1 MDREAS
7 FFVRFLALSARNRLA
22 LVLAIFVVCMV
33 CYQLTYVASA
43 EAYFSCL
50 LILPPVCAT
59 WLFGWR
65 GGLLSLAG
73 VALSAGFYSMLAQT
87 GAFWHDASLAV
98 FITGMLFGLVV
109 CLVVGALRHVT
120 VTLLAERQRVERL
133 QRTYQKEHM
142 LSEWKERIFQDL
154 SHELR
159 VPLTQTNGYLD
170 LLETYQ
176 DSLDEATRT
185 QFLSLARSGCDELL
199 NLTRIAIE
207 TLRASDMR
215 RPLTMSLFSLRQ
227 EVQAVLSLYESR
239 LLQEH
244 HVDLEIPDSV
254 YVYADSGFVRQI
266 MRNLL
271 TNACKYTPAWTPVVV
286 SADPADEADQTG
298 MVCVHVRDYGPGI
311 PPEQQASLFQ
321 RFERLPNATKGKQPG
336 SGLGLAICKQL
347 VEAMGGTIRVE
358 SSGKDGEGCCFTFT
372 LISASVPC
380 VDGQTQHCGGSHDQ
394 AEMQSHRVQIQ
405 QDAVSLVR
413 RGR

>member
-1 MDREAS
+1 MNREES
-7 FFVRFLALSARNRLA
+7 FFVRLLALPARRRLA
-22 LVLAIFVVCMV
+22 LVLTVFVVCMA
-33 CYQLTYVASA
+33 CFYLACVASA
-43 EAYFSCL
+43 EAYFGCL

-73 VALSAGFYSMLAQT
+73 LALSTGFCYILMPDA
-87 GAFWHDASLAV
+87 AFWHSTSLV
-98 FITGMLFGLVV
+98 VLVSGMLSGLAV
-109 CLVVGALRHVT
+109 CLVVEALRHVT
-120 VTLLAERQRVERL
+120 VTLLDERQRVERL
-133 QRTYQKEHM
+133 QQTYQQEHM

-159 VPLTQTNGYLD
+159 VPLTQTSGYLD

-185 QFLSLARSGCDELL
+185 QFLSLARNGCDELL

-207 TLRASDMR
+207 TLQASDMR
-215 RPLTMSLFSLRQ
+215 RPLKMSLFSLRQ
-227 EVQAVLSLYESR
+227 EVQAILSLYESR

-244 HVDLEIPDSV
+244 HVDLDIPESI
-254 YVYADSGFVRQI
+254 YVYADAGVVRQI
-266 MRNLL
+266 VRNLL

-286 SADPADEADQTG
+286 SADPLGGADQTG

-321 RFERLPNATKGKQPG
+321 RFVRLPNATKGKQPG

-372 LISASVPC
+372 LVSGSVPC
-380 VDGQTQHCGGSHDQ
+380 VDEQVQHSGENHDRAGTLPCEQ
-394 AEMQSHRVQIQ
+394 QIQ
-405 QDAVSLVR
+405 QYAVSSVR

>member
-1 MDREAS
+1 MDRGAS
-7 FFVRFLALSARNRLA
+7 FFVRFLALSARKRLA
-22 LVLAIFVVCMV
+22 LVLVVFVVCMA
-33 CYQLTYVASA
+33 CYQLAYVTSS
-43 EAYFSCL
+43 EAYLGCL

-65 GGLLSLAG
+65 AGLLSLAG
-73 VALSAGFYSMLAQT
+73 VALSTGFYSMLAPT
-87 GAFWHDASLAV
+87 GAFWHDTSFAV
-98 FITGMLFGLVV
+98 FITAMLFGLVV
-109 CLVVGALRHVT
+109 CLVVGVLRRVT
-120 VTLLAERQRVERL
+120 VTLLDERQRVERL
-133 QRTYQKEHM
+133 QQTYQQEHM

-227 EVQAVLSLYESR
+227 EVQSVLSLYEAR

-244 HVDLEIPDSV
+244 HVDLEIPDSI

-286 SADPADEADQTG
+286 SADPADRAEQAG
-298 MVCVHVRDYGPGI
+298 IVCVHVRDYGPGI
-311 PPEQQASLFQ
+311 PPEQQDSLFQ
-321 RFERLPNATKGKQPG
+321 RFVRLPNATKGKQPG

-372 LISASVPC
+372 LVSGSVAC
-380 VDGQTQHCGGSHDQ
+380 VDDQAQHSRGNHDQ
-394 AEMQSHRVQIQ
+394 AETLPCEQQIQ
-405 QDAVSLVR
+405 QYAVSSGKR
-413 RGR
+413 SR

>member
-7 FFVRFLALSARNRLA
+7 FFVRFLALSARKRLA
-22 LVLAIFVVCMV
+22 LVLVAFVVCMV
-33 CYQLTYVASA
+33 CYQLAYVASA

-73 VALSAGFYSMLAQT
+73 VALSAGFYSMLAPT
-87 GAFWHDASLAV
+87 GVFWHDASLAV
-98 FITGMLFGLVV
+98 FIAGMLFGLVV
-109 CLVVGALRHVT
+109 CLVVAVLRRVT
-120 VTLLAERQRVERL
+120 VALLDERQRVERL
-133 QRTYQKEHM
+133 QRTYQQEHM

-199 NLTRIAIE
+199 NLIRIAIE
-207 TLRASDMR
+207 TLHASDMR

-244 HVDLEIPDSV
+244 HVELEIPESV
-254 YVYADSGFVRQI
+254 YVYADAGFVRQI

-271 TNACKYTPAWTPVVV
+271 TNASKYTPAWTPIVV
-286 SADPADEADQTG
+286 SADPADEADQPGEQAG

-321 RFERLPNATKGKQPG
+321 RFVRLPNATKGKQPG

-347 VEAMGGTIRVE
+347 IEAMGGTIRVE

-372 LISASVPC
+372 LISGSVPC
-380 VDGQTQHCGGSHDQ
+380 VDDQ
-394 AEMQSHRVQIQ
+394 AETLPCEQPIQ
-405 QDAVSLVR
+405 QYTVSSVR
-413 RGR
+413 RDR